1 LVKIEA
7 VNAQVDEAKDVVNQN
22 LELIMERGEKLENLE
37 QKTGKI

>member
-7 VNAQVDEAKDVVNQN
+7 VNAQVDETKDVVNQN